1 MDFHLY
7 IHLPGESEKLDQI
20 LTAVTNL
27 TAQEKKDMAQL
38 DDEITGLIQVV
49 ATDTTVVTSAVTAF
63 NGIPALIAN
72 AVQQALAEGATPA
85 QLQAITDV
93 QTSIANNSTA
103 LAAAVAAATPAASAT
118 PPAAAQALARAV
130 AKK

>member
-1 MDFHLY
+1 
-7 IHLPGESEKLDQI
+7 
-20 LTAVTNL
+20 
-27 TAQEKKDMAQL
+27 MAQL